1 MRICSSS
8 NMIFPRSNSYQLQ
21 FTSYNEVISK
31 SMRTPVTSLKN
42 AEDVFQKLITEIN
55 NDETVQKSNFFNTL
69 NRLYKHNGL
78 KGLFK
83 ELKQSPHRDSYTE
96 CMLQYAR
103 ENNVVNLA
111 KKDNEVLDIIN
122 YSGSSDDM
130 RIGFLSD
137 KEKGG
142 IEFYTDKKGDL
153 FVEQTYDRNFLNRG
167 FYSDTGSKKIE
178 IESYAGGT
186 PNRTYYNKDGS
197 KPFFKNLF
205 LGGIPTKG
213 MS

>member
-1 MRICSSS
+1 MSLS
-8 NMIFPRSNSYQLQ
+8 LQ
-21 FTSYNEVISK
+21 
-31 SMRTPVTSLKN
+31 
-42 AEDVFQKLITEIN
+42 EDEI
-55 NDETVQKSNFFNTL
+55 
-69 NRLYKHNGL
+69 
-78 KGLFK
+78 
-83 ELKQSPHRDSYTE
+83 
-96 CMLQYAR
+96 
-103 ENNVVNLA
+103 
-111 KKDNEVLDIIN
+111 LDIVN
-122 YSGSSDDM
+122 YSGSPEDM

-178 IESYAGGT
+178 IESYAGGK

-205 LGGIPTKG
+205 
-213 MS
+213 

>member
-1 MRICSSS
+1 MKINAS
-8 NMIFPRSNSYQLQ
+8 NNVISPNTNSYHPQ
-21 FTSYNEVISK
+21 FTSYNEVIGK
-31 SMRTPVTSLKN
+31 SIRTPVTSLKN

-111 KKDNEVLDIIN
+111 KKDDEVLDIIS

-130 RIGFLSD
+130 RVGFLSD

>member
-1 MRICSSS
+1 MRICAS
-8 NMIFPRSNSYQLQ
+8 NNTILSRSNSYHQQ

-55 NDETVQKSNFFNTL
+55 NDETVQKSKFFNTL

-78 KGLFK
+78 KGLFI

-103 ENNVVNLA
+103 EKNVVKLA
-111 KKDNEVLDIIN
+111 KQEDEILDIVN
-122 YSGSSDDM
+122 YSGSPEDM

-142 IEFYTDKKGDL
+142 IEFYTDTKGDL

-178 IESYAGGT
+178 IESYAGGK

-205 LGGIPTKG
+205 
-213 MS
+213 